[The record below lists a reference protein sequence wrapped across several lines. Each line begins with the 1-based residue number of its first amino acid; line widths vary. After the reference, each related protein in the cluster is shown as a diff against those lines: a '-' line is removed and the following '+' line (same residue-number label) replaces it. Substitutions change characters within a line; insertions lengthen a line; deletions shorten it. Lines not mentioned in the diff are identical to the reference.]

1 MASAKRRDIRQS
13 AALYRGFREEP
24 PQRARR
30 VNFDVPEAVAVIGQV
45 EFIGY
50 MTTHAGKTHLYVHQF
65 VTGSRPLLT
74 AARGKN
80 KAFLIGG
87 RYRVTDRGI
96 VDFDA
101 AGREV
106 RARDRY
112 KIDVIKR

>member
-1 MASAKRRDIRQS
+1 VGKQKDIRSS
-13 AALYRGFREEP
+13 ASLYRGFREEP

-30 VNFDVPEAVAVIGQV
+30 VNFDVPAAVAVMGQV

-50 MTTHAGKTHLYVHQF
+50 ATTHQGRTHLYVHQF
-65 VTGSRPLLT
+65 AMGSRPT
-74 AARGKN
+74 FAAGKGKN

>member
-1 MASAKRRDIRQS
+1 MSRRKDIRSS
-13 AALYRGFREEP
+13 AALYEEFREEP
-24 PQRARR
+24 PERARR
-30 VNFDVPEAVAVIGQV
+30 VDFRVPHAVAVMGLV

-65 VTGSRPLLT
+65 APGSRPILG
-74 AARGKN
+74 AGKGKN
-80 KAFLIGG
+80 AAYLIGG

-96 VDFDA
+96 VDFGPG
-101 AGREV
+101 GREV

>member
-1 MASAKRRDIRQS
+1 MASSRDLRAS

-24 PQRARR
+24 PTRARR
-30 VNFDVPEAVAVIGQV
+30 VAFKVPDAVAVMGQV

-65 VTGSRPLLT
+65 APGSRPILG
-74 AARGKN
+74 AGKGRN
-80 KAFLIGG
+80 QAFLIGG

-96 VDFDA
+96 VDFGPH
-101 AGREV
+101 GREV

>member
-1 MASAKRRDIRQS
+1 MGRRKDIRSSAK
-13 AALYRGFREEP
+13 LYEEFREEP
-24 PQRARR
+24 PERARR
-30 VNFDVPEAVAVIGQV
+30 VDFKVPHAVAVMGQV

-65 VTGSRPLLT
+65 APGSRPVLG
-74 AARGKN
+74 AGKGRN
-80 KAFLIGG
+80 QAFLIGG

-96 VDFDA
+96 VDYGPG
-101 AGREV
+101 GREV

>member
-1 MASAKRRDIRQS
+1 MASAKRDLRS
-13 AALYRGFREEP
+13 NASLYEGFREEP
-24 PQRARR
+24 VQRVRR
-30 VNFDVPEAVAVIGQV
+30 VNFDVPKALAVMGQV
-45 EFIGY
+45 EFLGY

-65 VTGSRPLLT
+65 AQGSRPT
-74 AARGKN
+74 FAAGTRRN
-80 KAFLIGG
+80 QAFLIGG

>member
-1 MASAKRRDIRQS
+1 MGQRKDIRASAK
-13 AALYRGFREEP
+13 LYRGFREEP

-30 VNFDVPEAVAVIGQV
+30 VEFRVPKAVAVMGQV

-50 MTTHAGKTHLYVHQF
+50 MTTHAGVTHLYVHQF
-65 VTGSRPLLT
+65 APGSRPT
-74 AARGKN
+74 FAAGTGRN
-80 KAFLIGG
+80 QAFLIGG

-101 AGREV
+101 GGREV
-106 RARDRY
+106 RTRDRY

>member
-1 MASAKRRDIRQS
+1 MASAKRDIRSS
-13 AALYRGFREEP
+13 AALYKGFREEP

-30 VNFDVPEAVAVIGQV
+30 VEFKVPRAVAVIGQV
-45 EFIGY
+45 EFVGY
-50 MTTHAGKTHLYVHQF
+50 MTTHAGRTHLYVHQF
-65 VTGSRPLLT
+65 ATGSRPMLT
-74 AARGKN
+74 AGKGRN
-80 KAFLIGG
+80 QVFLIGG
-87 RYRVTDRGI
+87 RYRFTDRGI

>member
-1 MASAKRRDIRQS
+1 MGYQKDLRDS

-24 PQRARR
+24 PQRAREVKFKIPR
-30 VNFDVPEAVAVIGQV
+30 AVAVMGQV

-65 VTGSRPLLT
+65 ATGSRPT
-74 AARGKN
+74 FAAGKGKN
-80 KAFLIGG
+80 QAFLVGG

-96 VDFDA
+96 VDFGPG
-101 AGREV
+101 GREV

-112 KIDVIKR
+112 KIEVIEK

>member
-1 MASAKRRDIRQS
+1 MASAKRDIHSS

-30 VNFDVPEAVAVIGQV
+30 VNFHVPEALAVMGQV
-45 EFIGY
+45 EFFGY

-65 VTGSRPLLT
+65 AMGSRPT
-74 AARGKN
+74 FAAGKGRN
-80 KAFLIGG
+80 QAFLIGG

>member
-1 MASAKRRDIRQS
+1 MSKRKDIRSS

-24 PQRARR
+24 PKRARR
-30 VNFDVPEAVAVIGQV
+30 VEFKVPRAVAVMGQV
-45 EFIGY
+45 EFFGY

-65 VTGSRPLLT
+65 AEGSRPT
-74 AARGKN
+74 FAAAKGKN
-80 KAFLIGG
+80 QAFLIGG